1 MEGVI
6 IKGMGGLYT
15 ARDAQGETYVLRCKG
30 KFRRMHMAPLVGDRI
45 VFTPGAGDQHGW
57 LDEILPRISESL
69 RPPVA
74 NVELMMLVMA
84 PAPAPDLL
92 LIDRLMI
99 RARRQQIQPIIVL
112 NKCDLDETGLAEEI
126 AQQYADAQTPFFKV
140 SAREGIGLEALKK
153 AMAGKLT
160 CFAGQSGV
168 GKSTLLNAL
177 FGWELKTGEIS
188 QKIARGRHTTRHAEM
203 MEQDGLRVLDT
214 PGFSM
219 LDLEDRMDP
228 VLLQQS
234 YPEFEPYLGQCRFAP
249 CYHHKEPGCRILEAA
264 KEGCISPQRLE
275 RYHHLLELAKEE
287 WRNRYD

>member
-6 IKGMGGLYT
+6 IKGMGGFYT
-15 ARDAQGETYVLRCKG
+15 VRDAQGDVYTLRCKG
-30 KFRRMHMAPLVGDRI
+30 KFRRLRLSPLVGDNVI
-45 VFTPGAGDQHGW
+45 FTPGEGEQHGW
-57 LDEILPRISESL
+57 VDEILPRQSECV

-74 NVELMMLVMA
+74 NVALMILVIA

-99 RARRQQIQPIIVL
+99 RARRQNIQPVL
-112 NKCDLDETGLAEEI
+112 VFNKCDLDAENLAEEI
-126 AQQYADAQTPFFKV
+126 RAEYAGAQVSFYRV
-140 SAREGIGLEALKK
+140 SARAGIGLEELKE
-153 AMAGKLT
+153 AMRGKLT

-188 QKIARGRHTTRHAEM
+188 EKIARGRHTTRHAEL

-214 PGFSM
+214 PGFSL

-228 VLLQQS
+228 LLIQES
-234 YPEFEPYLGQCRFAP
+234 YPEFEPYEGQCRFSP
-249 CYHHKEPGCRILEAA
+249 CYHYKEPGCKVLEAGRNGVIHPA
-264 KEGCISPQRLE
+264 RLE
-275 RYHHLLELAKEE
+275 RYHQIFEVAKED

>member
-15 ARDAQGETYVLRCKG
+15 VRSAQGEDYILRCKG
-30 KFRRMHMAPLVGDRI
+30 KFRRLNMTPLVGDNI
-45 VFTPGAGDQHGW
+45 LFTPGEGDQHGW
-57 LDEILPRISESL
+57 LDEIKPRVSESI

-74 NVELMMLVMA
+74 NVERMMLVMA

-99 RARRQQIQPIIVL
+99 RARRQHIQPVIVF
-112 NKCDLDETGLAEEI
+112 NKCDLDENGLAEEI
-126 AQQYADAQTPFFKV
+126 QSQYTGAQIPFFKV
-140 SAREGIGLEALKK
+140 SAREGIGLAELKN
-153 AMAGKLT
+153 AMQGKLT

-188 QKIARGRHTTRHAEM
+188 QKIARGKHTTRHAEL
-203 MEQDGLRVLDT
+203 MEQGGLRVLDT

-219 LDLEDRMDP
+219 LDLEEKTDP
-228 VLLQQS
+228 VLLQDS
-234 YPEFEPYLGQCRFAP
+234 YPEFEPYLGQCRFSP
-249 CYHHKEPGCRILEAA
+249 CYHYREPGCQVLEAA
-264 KEGCISPQRLE
+264 KKGCISPQRLE